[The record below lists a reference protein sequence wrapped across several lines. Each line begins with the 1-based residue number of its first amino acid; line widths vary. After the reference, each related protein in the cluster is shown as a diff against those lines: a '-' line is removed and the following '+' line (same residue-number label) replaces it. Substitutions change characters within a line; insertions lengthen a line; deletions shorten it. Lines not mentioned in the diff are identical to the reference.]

1 MNNGAKNIVTRVIDL
16 VMKCLLVV
24 IMVFPFYWMVITAF
38 KTQKESMIFPPTLIP
53 SHITPPEAELTIAGN
68 PFRQFLNTVTFGLF
82 FKNSLIIALSVVLLQ
97 FIVVVPAAYGFAKYN
112 FRCKNLFFAFVLL
125 GFMLPQQ
132 ITFAPSYLMFN
143 KVGLLNSYA
152 PMIIPFIGNAF
163 GIFLLRQYFLQIPQ
177 EIIEAARLDDA
188 SEWKII
194 VRIMIP
200 MARTA
205 ISSIGLLSF
214 ISSWN
219 SYFWPLVM
227 TSNNTYRTLPIGVT
241 LLTGSEGAS
250 QWPIV
255 MAGNLMMVLPIL
267 VVYGFASGKIRKAFV
282 YSGIK

>member
-53 SHITPPEAELTIAGN
+53 SQITFES
-68 PFRQFLNTVTFGLF
+68 FSTVMEKIPFGLF

>member
-1 MNNGAKNIVTRVIDL
+1 M
-16 VMKCLLVV
+16 
-24 IMVFPFYWMVITAF
+24 
-38 KTQKESMIFPPTLIP
+38 
-53 SHITPPEAELTIAGN
+53 
-68 PFRQFLNTVTFGLF
+68 
-82 FKNSLIIALSVVLLQ
+82 
-97 FIVVVPAAYGFAKYN
+97 
-112 FRCKNLFFAFVLL
+112 
-125 GFMLPQQ
+125 
-132 ITFAPSYLMFN
+132 
-143 KVGLLNSYA
+143 
-152 PMIIPFIGNAF
+152 
-163 GIFLLRQYFLQIPQ
+163 LRQYFMQIPQ
-177 EIIEAARLDDA
+177 EVIEAARLDDA

>member
-1 MNNGAKNIVTRVIDL
+1 MNNGVKNIVTRVIDL

-53 SHITPPEAELTIAGN
+53 SQITFES
-68 PFRQFLNTVTFGLF
+68 FSTVMEKIPFGLF

-152 PMIIPFIGNAF
+152 PMIIPFIGNAY
-163 GIFLLRQYFLQIPQ
+163 GIFLLRKYFLQIPQ

>member
-53 SHITPPEAELTIAGN
+53 SQITFES
-68 PFRQFLNTVTFGLF
+68 FSTVMEKIPFGLF

-125 GFMLPQQ
+125 GLMLPQQ

>member
-53 SHITPPEAELTIAGN
+53 SQITFES
-68 PFRQFLNTVTFGLF
+68 FSTVMEKIPFGLF

-255 MAGNLMMVLPIL
+255 MAGNLMRVLPIL

>member
-1 MNNGAKNIVTRVIDL
+1 MNSGGKNIVIRIVDL
-16 VMKCLLVV
+16 VMKCLLIVV
-24 IMVFPFYWMVITAF
+24 MVFPFYWMVITAF
-38 KTQKESMIFPPTLIP
+38 KTQKEAMVFPPTLIP
-53 SHITPPEAELTIAGN
+53 SQITLES
-68 PFRQFLNTVTFGLF
+68 FQTVMEKIPFGLF
-82 FKNSLIIALSVVLLQ
+82 FKNSLIIAVSVVLLQ

-112 FRCKNLFFAFVLL
+112 FKLKGLFFAFVLL

-143 KVGLLNSYA
+143 KMGLLNSYA

-227 TSNNTYRTLPIGVT
+227 TSSNTYRTLPIGVT

-267 VVYGFASGKIRKAFV
+267 AVYAFASGKIRKAFV

>member
-53 SHITPPEAELTIAGN
+53 SQITFES
-68 PFRQFLNTVTFGLF
+68 FSTVMEKIPFGLF

-112 FRCKNLFFAFVLL
+112 FRCKNLFFALVLL
-125 GFMLPQQ
+125 VFLVAEQ
-132 ITFAPSYLMFN
+132 IYFAPSYLMFN

>member
-24 IMVFPFYWMVITAF
+24 IMVFPFSWMVITAF

-53 SHITPPEAELTIAGN
+53 SQITFES
-68 PFRQFLNTVTFGLF
+68 FSTVMEKIPFGLF

>member
-53 SHITPPEAELTIAGN
+53 SQITFES
-68 PFRQFLNTVTFGLF
+68 FSTVMEKIPFGLF

-152 PMIIPFIGNAF
+152 PMIIPFMGNAF
-163 GIFLLRQYFLQIPQ
+163 GIVLLRQYFLQIPQ

>member
-53 SHITPPEAELTIAGN
+53 SQITFES
-68 PFRQFLNTVTFGLF
+68 FSTVMEKIPFGLF

-227 TSNNTYRTLPIGVT
+227 TSNNTSRTLPIGVT

-255 MAGNLMMVLPIL
+255 MAGGL
-267 VVYGFASGKIRKAFV
+267 
-282 YSGIK
+282 

>member
-1 MNNGAKNIVTRVIDL
+1 MNNGAKKIVTRVIDL

-53 SHITPPEAELTIAGN
+53 SQITFES
-68 PFRQFLNTVTFGLF
+68 FSTVMEKIPFGLF

>member
-53 SHITPPEAELTIAGN
+53 SQITFES
-68 PFRQFLNTVTFGLF
+68 FSTVMEKIPFGLF

-267 VVYGFASGKIRKAFV
+267 VVYGFASGKIRKAFA

>member
-53 SHITPPEAELTIAGN
+53 SQITFES
-68 PFRQFLNTVTFGLF
+68 FSTVMEKIPFGLF

-177 EIIEAARLDDA
+177 EIIEAARLADA

>member
-1 MNNGAKNIVTRVIDL
+1 MRHGNSIYWKRIRHFPSET
-16 VMKCLLVV
+16 
-24 IMVFPFYWMVITAF
+24 VFFTD
-38 KTQKESMIFPPTLIP
+38 S
-53 SHITPPEAELTIAGN
+53 SG
-68 PFRQFLNTVTFGLF
+68 
-82 FKNSLIIALSVVLLQ
+82 
-97 FIVVVPAAYGFAKYN
+97 
-112 FRCKNLFFAFVLL
+112 
-125 GFMLPQQ
+125 
-132 ITFAPSYLMFN
+132 
-143 KVGLLNSYA
+143 
-152 PMIIPFIGNAF
+152 
-163 GIFLLRQYFLQIPQ
+163 
-177 EIIEAARLDDA
+177 IIEAARLDDA

-227 TSNNTYRTLPIGVT
+227 TSSNTYRTLPIGVT

-267 VVYGFASGKIRKAFV
+267 LYMHLPAERSAKRLFIPELNKESETIRKLL
-282 YSGIK
+282 

>member
-53 SHITPPEAELTIAGN
+53 SQITFES
-68 PFRQFLNTVTFGLF
+68 FSTVMEKIPFGLF

-227 TSNNTYRTLPIGVT
+227 TSNNTYPTLPIGVT

>member
-53 SHITPPEAELTIAGN
+53 SQITFES
-68 PFRQFLNTVTFGLF
+68 FSTVMEKIPFGLF

-227 TSNNTYRTLPIGVT
+227 TSNNTYRKLPIGVT

>member
-53 SHITPPEAELTIAGN
+53 SQITFES
-68 PFRQFLNTVTFGLF
+68 FSTVMEKIPFGLF

-97 FIVVVPAAYGFAKYN
+97 FIVVVPAAYSFAKYN

>member
-1 MNNGAKNIVTRVIDL
+1 MNNGGKNIVIRIVDL
-16 VMKCLLVV
+16 VMKCLLIVV
-24 IMVFPFYWMVITAF
+24 MVFPFYWMVITAF
-38 KTQKESMIFPPTLIP
+38 KTQKEAMVFPPTLIP
-53 SHITPPEAELTIAGN
+53 NQITLES
-68 PFRQFLNTVTFGLF
+68 FQTVMEKIPFGLF
-82 FKNSLIIALSVVLLQ
+82 FKNSLIIAVSVVLLQ

-112 FRCKNLFFAFVLL
+112 FKLKGLFFAFVLL

-143 KVGLLNSYA
+143 KMGLLNSYA
-152 PMIIPFIGNAF
+152 PMVIPFIGNAF

-227 TSNNTYRTLPIGVT
+227 TSSNTYRTLPIGVT

-267 VVYGFASGKIRKAFV
+267 AVYAFASGKIRKAFV

>member
-53 SHITPPEAELTIAGN
+53 SQITFES
-68 PFRQFLNTVTFGLF
+68 FSTVMEKIPFGLF

-267 VVYGFASGKIRKAFV
+267 VVYGFASGKIR
-282 YSGIK
+282 

>member
-38 KTQKESMIFPPTLIP
+38 KTQKEFMIFPPTLIP
-53 SHITPPEAELTIAGN
+53 SQITFES
-68 PFRQFLNTVTFGLF
+68 FSTVMEKIPFGLF

>member
-16 VMKCLLVV
+16 VMICLLVV

-53 SHITPPEAELTIAGN
+53 SQITFES
-68 PFRQFLNTVTFGLF
+68 FSTVMEKIPFGLF

>member
-1 MNNGAKNIVTRVIDL
+1 MNNGAKNIVTRVIDV

-53 SHITPPEAELTIAGN
+53 SQITFES
-68 PFRQFLNTVTFGLF
+68 FSTVMQKIPFGLF

>member
-1 MNNGAKNIVTRVIDL
+1 MNNGVKNIVTRVIDL
-16 VMKCLLVV
+16 VMICLLVV

-53 SHITPPEAELTIAGN
+53 SQITFES
-68 PFRQFLNTVTFGLF
+68 FSTVMEKIPFGLF

>member
-53 SHITPPEAELTIAGN
+53 SQITFES
-68 PFRQFLNTVTFGLF
+68 FSTVMEKIPFGLF

-177 EIIEAARLDDA
+177 EIIEAARLVDA

-219 SYFWPLVM
+219 YYFWPLVM
-227 TSNNTYRTLPIGVT
+227 NSNNTYRTLPIGVT

-250 QWPIV
+250 HWPIV

>member
-1 MNNGAKNIVTRVIDL
+1 MNNGAKNIVTRVIDV

-53 SHITPPEAELTIAGN
+53 NQITFES
-68 PFRQFLNTVTFGLF
+68 FSTVMQKIPFGLF

-97 FIVVVPAAYGFAKYN
+97 FVVVVPAAYGFAKYN

>member
-1 MNNGAKNIVTRVIDL
+1 MNGGVKNTFTRLFDL
-16 VMKCLLVV
+16 IMKCLLIV
-24 IMVFPFYWMVITAF
+24 IMIFPFYWMVITAF
-38 KTQKESMIFPPTLIP
+38 KTQKEAMIFPPTLIP
-53 SHITPPEAELTIAGN
+53 NQVTLES
-68 PFRQFLNTVTFGLF
+68 FVTVMRKIPFGLF

-143 KVGLLNSYA
+143 KMGLLNSYA

-163 GIFLLRQYFLQIPQ
+163 GIFLLRQYFMQIPQ

-194 VRIMIP
+194 ARIMIP

-267 VVYGFASGKIRKAFV
+267 AVYAFASGKIRKAFV

>member
-1 MNNGAKNIVTRVIDL
+1 MNNGGKNIVIRIVDL
-16 VMKCLLVV
+16 VMKCLLIVV
-24 IMVFPFYWMVITAF
+24 MVFPFYWMVITAF
-38 KTQKESMIFPPTLIP
+38 KTQKEAMVFPPTLIP
-53 SHITPPEAELTIAGN
+53 NQITLESFQTVMEKI
-68 PFRQFLNTVTFGLF
+68 PFDLF
-82 FKNSLIIALSVVLLQ
+82 FKNSLIIAVSVVLLQ

-112 FRCKNLFFAFVLL
+112 FKLKGLFFAFVLL

-143 KVGLLNSYA
+143 KMGLLNSYA
-152 PMIIPFIGNAF
+152 PMVIPFIGNAF

-227 TSNNTYRTLPIGVT
+227 TSSNTYRTLPIGVT

-267 VVYGFASGKIRKAFV
+267 AVYAFASGKIRKAFV

>member
-53 SHITPPEAELTIAGN
+53 SQITFES
-68 PFRQFLNTVTFGLF
+68 FSTVMEKIPFGLF

-112 FRCKNLFFAFVLL
+112 FRCKNLFCAFVLL

>member
-53 SHITPPEAELTIAGN
+53 SQITFES
-68 PFRQFLNTVTFGLF
+68 FSTVMEKIPFGLF

-194 VRIMIP
+194 VRIMMP

>member
-1 MNNGAKNIVTRVIDL
+1 MNNGGKNIVIRIVDL
-16 VMKCLLVV
+16 VMKCLLIVV
-24 IMVFPFYWMVITAF
+24 MVFPFYWMVITAF
-38 KTQKESMIFPPTLIP
+38 KTQKEAMIFPPTLIP
-53 SHITPPEAELTIAGN
+53 NQITLES
-68 PFRQFLNTVTFGLF
+68 FQTVMEKIPFGLF
-82 FKNSLIIALSVVLLQ
+82 FKNSLIIAISVVLLQ

-112 FRCKNLFFAFVLL
+112 FKFKGLFFAFVLL

-143 KVGLLNSYA
+143 KMGLLNSYA

-227 TSNNTYRTLPIGVT
+227 TSSNTYRTLPIGVT

-267 VVYGFASGKIRKAFV
+267 AVYAFASGKIRKAFV

>member
-53 SHITPPEAELTIAGN
+53 SQITFES
-68 PFRQFLNTVTFGLF
+68 FSTVMEKIPFGLF

-214 ISSWN
+214 ISTWN

>member
-53 SHITPPEAELTIAGN
+53 SQITFES
-68 PFRQFLNTVTFGLF
+68 FSTVMEKIPFGLF

-152 PMIIPFIGNAF
+152 PMSIPFIGNAF

>member
-53 SHITPPEAELTIAGN
+53 SQITFES
-68 PFRQFLNTVTFGLF
+68 FSTVMEKIPFGLF

-152 PMIIPFIGNAF
+152 SMIIPFIGNAF

>member
-1 MNNGAKNIVTRVIDL
+1 MNNGGKNIVIRIVDL
-16 VMKCLLVV
+16 VMKCLLIVV
-24 IMVFPFYWMVITAF
+24 MVFPFYWMVITAF
-38 KTQKESMIFPPTLIP
+38 KTQKEAMVFPPTLIP
-53 SHITPPEAELTIAGN
+53 NQITLES
-68 PFRQFLNTVTFGLF
+68 FQTVMEKIPFGLF
-82 FKNSLIIALSVVLLQ
+82 FKNSLIIAVSVVLLQ

-112 FRCKNLFFAFVLL
+112 FKLKGLFFAFVLL

-143 KVGLLNSYA
+143 KMGLLNSYA
-152 PMIIPFIGNAF
+152 PMVIPFIGNAF

-227 TSNNTYRTLPIGVT
+227 TSSNTYRTLPTGVT

-267 VVYGFASGKIRKAFV
+267 AVYAFASGKIRKAFV

>member
-1 MNNGAKNIVTRVIDL
+1 MNNGGKNIVIRIVDL
-16 VMKCLLVV
+16 VMKCLLIVV
-24 IMVFPFYWMVITAF
+24 MVFPFYWMVITAF
-38 KTQKESMIFPPTLIP
+38 KTQKEAMVFPPTLIP
-53 SHITPPEAELTIAGN
+53 NQITLES
-68 PFRQFLNTVTFGLF
+68 FRTVMEKIPFGLF
-82 FKNSLIIALSVVLLQ
+82 FKNSLIIAISVVLLQ

-112 FRCKNLFFAFVLL
+112 FKFKGLFFAFVLL

-143 KVGLLNSYA
+143 KMGLLNSYA

-227 TSNNTYRTLPIGVT
+227 TSSNTYRTLPIGVT

-267 VVYGFASGKIRKAFV
+267 AVYAFASGKIRKAFV

>member
-1 MNNGAKNIVTRVIDL
+1 MDNGAKNIVPRVIAL
-16 VMKCLLVV
+16 VMKCLLEV
-24 IMVFPFYWMVITAF
+24 IMVFPLYWIVITTF

-53 SHITPPEAELTIAGN
+53 SQITFES
-68 PFRQFLNTVTFGLF
+68 FSTVMEKIPFGLF

>member
-1 MNNGAKNIVTRVIDL
+1 MNNGGKNIVIRIVDL
-16 VMKCLLVV
+16 VMKCLLIVV
-24 IMVFPFYWMVITAF
+24 MVFPFYWMVITAF
-38 KTQKESMIFPPTLIP
+38 KTQKEAMVFPPTLIP
-53 SHITPPEAELTIAGN
+53 NQITLES
-68 PFRQFLNTVTFGLF
+68 FQTVMEKIPFGLF
-82 FKNSLIIALSVVLLQ
+82 FKNSLIIAISVVLLQ

-112 FRCKNLFFAFVLL
+112 FKFKGLFFAFVLL

-143 KVGLLNSYA
+143 KMGLLNSYA

-227 TSNNTYRTLPIGVT
+227 TSSNTYRTLPIGVT

-267 VVYGFASGKIRKAFV
+267 AVYAFASGKIRKAFV